1 MFFWHQQQTKLES
14 IVSRYQHLCCGLEE
28 ANVHIYYISNILQ
41 PAGDER
47 LSQSWLSTHQCP
59 QVEPRALKT
68 CVYLLC
74 VFVAIATSAWG
85 GQLQG
90 NEGGKHEAYV
100 GACVCSAWC
109 LPPCHSLEDSITC
122 LRLAV
127 LLKGRQT
134 NEQIV
139 WNGTRLFTFLSFF
152 FFFNLLLLLPELFWH
167 SPFEVTISVIWKS
180 YSSLMSLLYIGVC
193 VFTLILSCLG
203 DWSYTSTHL

>member
-100 GACVCSAWC
+100 GACVWSAWC
-109 LPPCHSLEDSITC
+109 LPPCHSLVDSITYP
-122 LRLAV
+122 RLAV
-127 LLKGRQT
+127 LLKGRPDKWT
-134 NEQIV
+134 NCLKWDSTIYI
-139 WNGTRLFTFLSFF
+139 SFF
-152 FFFNLLLLLPELFWH
+152 FFFLTF
-167 SPFEVTISVIWKS
+167 F
-180 YSSLMSLLYIGVC
+180 
-193 VFTLILSCLG
+193 FSCLNSS
-203 DWSYTSTHL
+203 DTPRSKLRFLSSWSRIHRSCLCCT